1 MQLRYTVQV
10 YARTSRELL
19 VANEQICFGLSMWC
33 KCEGSIGQNLQIGH
47 FFFKSVDMGG
57 IEECVCGK
65 ILFIHTS
72 SKSW

>member
-10 YARTSRELL
+10 GYVGNYSYGTVIYTNIPYLIKELFRYIRELL

-33 KCEGSIGQNLQIGH
+33 KCEGSIGQNLQIGR
-47 FFFKSVDMGG
+47 
-57 IEECVCGK
+57 
-65 ILFIHTS
+65 S